1 MKHQLLTLS
10 LALFTTCSAFAV
22 GETFTQNGVV
32 YTVKEN
38 NTVGITDATSDCTGA
53 LTLTSKVTNDGTEY
67 TLVSI
72 DEDAFY
78 WSKITSVNIPATV
91 KTLDKGAFRSCNKL
105 ASVTFDEGSQL
116 TTIGDNAF
124 YGATFPTI
132 AIPEGVTSIGGSC
145 FFTCTSLTSI
155 SLPST
160 LTTIGTSC
168 FYKSGLTSVSIPA
181 SVTDLGAKAFL
192 FCNKLASVTLPADL
206 TELKAG
212 TFNGTKALTSIS
224 IPATVTSIGDECFLD
239 SGLAGEITLPRD
251 LANIGSGAFVRCPIT
266 SFSVAPGN
274 TNFTKVGECIYSADK
289 RLLYLYPMAC
299 ANTVV
304 TVDNACVG
312 IAGGAFWNSNVTKVT
327 LPEGFRAFDEFS
339 FCQAASLTEINMP
352 STVVFLGEQSFA
364 GTGLTSFTVPEGV
377 VMLPEAVF
385 ASSPALSTVT
395 LPSSLTYMD
404 IRVFLGCT
412 ALTTVNSYA
421 STAPTLE
428 DWYEEY
434 ESPFYNVPSTCK
446 LHVPAGCK
454 SNYTGSWTDVFTSSR
469 IIEDLPGYAAVETI
483 TPADGNTVE
492 SLTYIQMNFAADSSA
507 TYTVQ
512 SEQPAITVQAGPLAA
527 GVPVGDIVAVGHWTA
542 SLAGTASSLT
552 LTPRTADGAVQPLN
566 LADGTEYYITIPAG
580 IVADNTGKVNERR
593 VLHYVGSYVE
603 LPSFEPTSFN
613 PENDATIR
621 YFDGVTLN
629 FDEDVTAVRS
639 KLSGAKFLK
648 GTMSD
653 DGTVTGTDA
662 LGYDFEEWSLTT
674 SKRSPRI
681 WPADMDYYTVSV
693 TLADYTDYYMII
705 PAGLFKNAAGVE
717 TEQFILHYSNGSTG
731 VELVDESDTAVI
743 VRTGAGS
750 ITVNAADA
758 AVEVYTISGISVAN
772 TRTVSGEA
780 SISGLADGIYVVRTT
795 QDGTVKTVK
804 VRI

>member
-1 MKHQLLTLS
+1 MKQQLLTLS

-78 WSKITSVNIPATV
+78 WAKITSVNIPATV
-91 KTLDKGAFRSCNKL
+91 KTIDKGAFRSCSKL

-124 YGATFPTI
+124 YGAVFPTI

-145 FFTCTSLTSI
+145 FFTCTSMTSI

-160 LTTIGTSC
+160 LTSIGTSC
-168 FYKSGLTSVSIPA
+168 FYKSGLTSVSVPA
-181 SVTDLGAKAFL
+181 SVTDLGTKAFL
-192 FCNKLASVTLPADL
+192 FCSKLASVTLPSNL
-206 TELKAG
+206 TELKDG
-212 TFNGTKALTSIS
+212 TFNGTTALTSIA

-251 LANIGSGAFVRCPIT
+251 LANIGSTAFARCPLT
-266 SFSVAPGN
+266 SFSVASGN
-274 TNFTKVGECIYSADK
+274 TNFTKVGDCIYSSDK
-289 RLLYLYPMAC
+289 RLLYLYPSAC
-299 ANTVV
+299 ANTEV

-312 IAGGAFWNSNVTKVT
+312 ISGGAFFGSNVTKVT
-327 LPEGFRAFDEFS
+327 LPEGFRAFDESS
-339 FCQAASLTEINMP
+339 FEAAASLTEINMP

-364 GTGLTSFTVPEGV
+364 GTGLTSFTIPEGV
-377 VMLPEAVF
+377 VMLPDAVF
-385 ASSPALSTVT
+385 ASSPALATVT
-395 LPSSLTYMD
+395 LPSSLTYMG
-404 IRVFLGCT
+404 IRVFFGCT
-412 ALTTVNSYA
+412 SLATVNSYA

-428 DWYEEY
+428 DWYESY

-492 SLTYIQMNFAADSSA
+492 TLTYIQLNYAESTGS
-507 TYTVQ
+507 YSVQ
-512 SEQPAITVQAGPLAA
+512 DNEPAITVQAGPLAA
-527 GVPVGDIVAVGHWTA
+527 GVPVGDIVAVDHWTA

-552 LTPRTADGAVQPLN
+552 LIPRTANGAVQPLN
-566 LADGTEYYITIPAG
+566 LAEGTDYYITIPAG

-593 VLHYVGSYVE
+593 VLHYVGNYVE
-603 LPSFEPTSFN
+603 VPSLQPSSFN

-639 KLSGAKFLK
+639 KLSSAKFLK
-648 GTMSD
+648 GTMNE

-662 LGYDFEEWSLTT
+662 LGYDFEEWSLTS

-681 WPADMDYYTVSV
+681 WPSDMDYYTVSV

-705 PAGLFKNAAGVE
+705 PAGMFKNAAGVE
-717 TEQFILHYSNGSTG
+717 TEQFILHYSNGTTG
-731 VELVDESDTAVI
+731 VKLVDESDTAVI
-743 VRTGAGS
+743 VRTGAGT

-758 AVEVYTISGISVAN
+758 TVEVYTISGISVAN

-795 QDGTVKTVK
+795 QNGTVKTVK